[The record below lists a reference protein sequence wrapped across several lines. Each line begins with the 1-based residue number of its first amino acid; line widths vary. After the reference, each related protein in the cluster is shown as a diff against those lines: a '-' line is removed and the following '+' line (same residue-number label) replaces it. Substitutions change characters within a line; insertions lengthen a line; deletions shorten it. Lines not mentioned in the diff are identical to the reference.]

1 MWDRSLSLI
10 PKSAALSMLVARVFL
25 LVDSFILLFWL
36 LIKFEQ
42 LLRHAQVVGVWIDIG
57 GSVGVFYADVVV
69 HVVIVEL
76 MTDAIFRS

>member
-1 MWDRSLSLI
+1 MIDKI
-10 PKSAALSMLVARVFL
+10 
-25 LVDSFILLFWL
+25 
-36 LIKFEQ
+36 EQ